1 MEMHNPLHPGQML
14 NDIYL
19 EPYSI
24 SIAEMA
30 RKLGVEEERLGKV
43 VRSEAPIDA
52 ELAIRLE
59 AVIGGSARS
68 WMGMQSS
75 YDIWN
80 ARQRISLSGL
90 EKMSFPELDEV
101 PYPDKYYA

>member
-1 MEMHNPLHPGQML
+1 MEMHNPIHPGQIL
-14 NDIYL
+14 KDIYL
-19 EPYSI
+19 DPYSI
-24 SIAEMA
+24 SIAELA
-30 RKLGVEEERLGKV
+30 CRLGVEEDRLAKIVG
-43 VRSEAPIDA
+43 SEAQIDA

-80 ARQRISLSGL
+80 ARQRLSLGGL
-90 EKMSFPELDEV
+90 EKMSFPELDEI